1 MLICLQV
8 VTNPTGPMAP
18 AYLGLFCASTVAS
31 LSILGGVFAVLPAY
45 EADLYGPKYVQAI
58 HGRFL
63 ICASLST
70 VAGPTILL
78 TLRKMSE
85 NAALQDLLAK
95 VDPAKFQGQFGVDVS
110 QVWSLDHSRNKV
122 NQPYKIVLK

>member
-1 MLICLQV
+1 
-8 VTNPTGPMAP
+8 MA
-18 AYLGLFCASTVAS
+18 AI
-31 LSILGGVFAVLPAY
+31 SIMGGTFAVLPAY

-85 NAALQDLLAK
+85 NAALQDLLSK
-95 VDPAKFQGQFGVDVS
+95 VDPSKFQGQFGVDVS
-110 QVWSLDHSRNKV
+110 QVWSLEHSYSGCFIHGQRRN
-122 NQPYKIVLK
+122 